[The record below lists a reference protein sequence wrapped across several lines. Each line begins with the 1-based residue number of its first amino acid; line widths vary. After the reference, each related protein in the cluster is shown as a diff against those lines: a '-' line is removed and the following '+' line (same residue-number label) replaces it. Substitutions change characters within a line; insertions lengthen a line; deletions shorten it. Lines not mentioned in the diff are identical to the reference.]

1 MATLNSQ
8 KVAVRAVAKW
18 YEDGRPD
25 GKPLV
30 KEVGSGAFV
39 CPTYPTTQR
48 SSGPCVQKQCLH
60 WTTHCRLGAVIAGSV
75 NAIAN
80 DSPLRDCGIEQTC
93 RWRAE
98 NGDVICRTCDSLS
111 YQMPLGND

>member
-1 MATLNSQ
+1 MRGCVQVATLNSQ

-18 YEDGRPD
+18 YKDGRPD

-48 SSGPCVQKQCLH
+48 VVDHAFRSSACIGQRIVDLVQ
-60 WTTHCRLGAVIAGSV
+60 S
-75 NAIAN
+75 
-80 DSPLRDCGIEQTC
+80 
-93 RWRAE
+93 
-98 NGDVICRTCDSLS
+98 
-111 YQMPLGND
+111 